1 MHHNGYKWA
10 AGIVIVLLW
19 LEADLP
25 FWWLPMIVVMM
36 TVAAAVT
43 NARAEE
49 RLKKEIDAEFDA
61 MDDRKRSF
69 ECHTH
74 ADDSQEE

>member
-1 MHHNGYKWA
+1 MQHNGFKWA
-10 AGIVIVLLW
+10 AAIVIVLLW

-43 NARAEE
+43 NVRAEA
-49 RLKKEIDAEFDA
+49 RLKKEIDKEFEE
-61 MDDRKRSF
+61 MDKEKRSL
-69 ECHTH
+69 ERGSLP
-74 ADDSQEE
+74 DDSLEE

>member
-1 MHHNGYKWA
+1 MQHNGFKWA
-10 AGIVIVLLW
+10 AAIVIVLLW

-43 NARAEE
+43 NVRAEA
-49 RLKKEIDAEFDA
+49 RLKKEIDKEFEE
-61 MDDRKRSF
+61 MDKEKRSL
-69 ECHTH
+69 ERGSLP
-74 ADDSQEE
+74 DDSLE

>member
-1 MHHNGYKWA
+1 MQHNGFKWA
-10 AGIVIVLLW
+10 AAIVIVLLL

-43 NARAEE
+43 NVRAEA
-49 RLKKEIDAEFDA
+49 RLKKEIDKEFEE
-61 MDDRKRSF
+61 MDKEKRSL
-69 ECHTH
+69 ERGSLP
-74 ADDSQEE
+74 DDSLEE